1 MRNVFLVGLSSLN
14 LTEKWNFREFGPFFF
29 HTKFNKKKK
38 IIFDKFDYR
47 QAGPLNGG
55 MLYRILSILK
65 IVKIY
70 LLIWIKFPRKL
81 LSLR

>member
-29 HTKFNKKKK
+29 HTKFKKIY

-55 MLYRILSILK
+55 ILYRIESILK

-70 LLIWIKFPRKL
+70 LLIGIKIPRKL